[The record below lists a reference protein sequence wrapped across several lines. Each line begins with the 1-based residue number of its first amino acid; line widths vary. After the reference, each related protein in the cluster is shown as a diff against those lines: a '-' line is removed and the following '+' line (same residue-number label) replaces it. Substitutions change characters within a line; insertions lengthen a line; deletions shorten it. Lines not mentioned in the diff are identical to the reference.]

1 MGICISTNRSS
12 SAGDETPGTTT
23 HAATASP
30 EQRRSRSLGARPTGL
45 SSRPPSPPEAMER
58 ELPYGVGTALS
69 AYVDATSLGRLAM
82 TSRSATVWLPEALG
96 RIESIA
102 AAVVSEIEA
111 FSNPAAQGLSGT
123 SPALRRIGELPPD
136 RRAQLLETAV
146 SRYVLQFGGD
156 GDEAIVASRSR
167 FGELCNQVQAL
178 PRNERFTQ
186 LVSGLARDALAET
199 YHTGQQ
205 WNMRNTIEPLRQVL
219 PLIAALPKRERHSLA
234 NYLRSNVIHLIRPA
248 DRNEAVIA
256 INRAVGHR
264 RRGNLCGA
272 VED

>member
-1 MGICISTNRSS
+1 
-12 SAGDETPGTTT
+12 
-23 HAATASP
+23 
-30 EQRRSRSLGARPTGL
+30 
-45 SSRPPSPPEAMER
+45 MER

-136 RRAQLLETAV
+136 RRAQLLESAV
-146 SRYVLQFGGD
+146 STYVLQFGGD
-156 GDEAIVASRSR
+156 GDGDGDEAIVAARSR
-167 FGELCNQVQAL
+167 FGELCNQVHAL

-248 DRNEAVIA
+248 DRNDAVIA